1 MTPAF
6 PGGILAARR
15 KVGPLRLGRTYT
27 IALAAATFPILVFAA
42 TLLMRVADDERYAL
56 ESSARIR
63 VERLARDL
71 DREIYGQIKA
81 LEILAGTDALRH
93 DDLAAF
99 YAEAYRYDQREPL
112 WESVVLADA
121 GTGRQLINTLRPFGT
136 SLPSVGNRDDFED
149 VVRTRAP
156 VVSGVSQREPV
167 SGKNLVAIR
176 VPVFQGDAVRYV
188 LSAYIASE
196 RIQEI
201 LAASGVQPHWYGAI
215 IDRQGLFI
223 ARTHDAAARIATP
236 ASQAVRHATAA
247 GPEGFYQGRLIE
259 GAADYTAYYT
269 SPLTGWSI
277 HLAMPAHEFES
288 PLHRSF
294 WIMAGIGIATVALS
308 VLVMLVFLRMAAQQR
323 RMEAKAQQSMRLQ
336 VLGQLTGGVAHDFN
350 NLLTVM
356 IGNAELARTHASGAT
371 ARLLDGVLRA
381 AARAENLT
389 RQLLTFARRQPIR
402 PVVID
407 LRKRLPKLLEMLQ
420 PSLRADIA
428 LGLDVDPALW
438 PVEVDPGELEIAL
451 LNIAANARD
460 AMPEGGRLDIR
471 ARNVTLGGR
480 SGPGNLAGD
489 FVAVEIADT
498 GAGMSAET
506 IERAFEPFF
515 TTKEVGRG
523 TGLGLSQVY
532 GFAQQAG
539 GTALLRSAP
548 GAGTTVAVY
557 LRRTTKP
564 LVEESSGRH
573 EPRPGRARSV
583 LLVEDDPDVADV
595 AAAMLSEIGYEVV
608 RSERAQQALDL
619 VARGEAHPDVV
630 LTDIVMPDGMSGVE
644 LARRLRAGWPSLPIV
659 LTTGYNLASGDP
671 DIDLPV
677 LKKPYKPAE
686 LAEMLERALDGEEH
700 AGSSRT
706 PLTTGAG

>member
-1 MTPAF
+1 MAF
-6 PGGILAARR
+6 SQPRR
-15 KVGPLRLGRTYT
+15 EVGLRFGRTYT

-56 ESSARIR
+56 ESMARIR

-81 LEILAGTDALRH
+81 LEILAGTDAVRH
-93 DDLAAF
+93 NDLAAF
-99 YAEAYRYDQREPL
+99 YAEAYRFDQREPL

-121 GTGRQLINTLRPFGT
+121 TTGQQILNTLRPFGT
-136 SLPSVGNRDDFED
+136 SLPSASKRDDFEE

-176 VPVFQGDAVRYV
+176 VPVFQDDAVRYV
-188 LSAYIASE
+188 LSAYISSE
-196 RIQEI
+196 HIQDI
-201 LAASGVQPHWYGAI
+201 LTASGVRPHWYGAI
-215 IDRQGLFI
+215 IDRHGLFI
-223 ARTHDAAARIATP
+223 ARTHDAAAHVATP
-236 ASQAVRHATAA
+236 ASQVVRHAIAA
-247 GPEGFYQGRLIE
+247 GPEGFYRGRLIQ

-269 SPLTGWSI
+269 SPLTGWSV
-277 HLAMPAHEFES
+277 HLAMPAREFEG
-288 PLHRSF
+288 PLDRSF

-308 VLVMLVFLRMAAQQR
+308 VLVMLIFLRMAAQQR
-323 RMEAKAQQSMRLQ
+323 RMEEKTQQAMRLQ

-371 ARLLDGVLRA
+371 ARLLDGALRA

-402 PVVID
+402 PVVVD

-420 PSLRADIA
+420 PSLRANIATGVDI
-428 LGLDVDPALW
+428 DPALW

-471 ARNVTLGGR
+471 ARNVTLGSR
-480 SGPGNLAGD
+480 RGPGNLAGD
-489 FVAVEIADT
+489 FVVIEVADT
-498 GAGMSAET
+498 GTGMSAET

-539 GTALLRSAP
+539 GTVLLRSTP
-548 GAGTTVAVY
+548 GTGTTVAIY

-564 LVEESSGRH
+564 PVEEPPTSR
-573 EPRPGRARSV
+573 EANPGRERSV

-595 AAAMLSEIGYEVV
+595 AAAMLSDLGYAVV
-608 RSERAQQALDL
+608 RSERAQHALEL
-619 VARGEAHPDVV
+619 VENGEARPDVV
-630 LTDIVMPDGMSGVE
+630 FSDIVMPDGMGGVE
-644 LARRLRAGWPSLPIV
+644 LARRLRAGWPALPV
-659 LTTGYNLASGDP
+659 LLTTGYNLASSDP
-671 DIDLPV
+671 DIEFPV
-677 LKKPYKPAE
+677 LQKPYKPAE
-686 LAEMLERALDGEEH
+686 LAAALDRILDGEERPG
-700 AGSSRT
+700 ASRAT
-706 PLTTGAG
+706 LTTGAV